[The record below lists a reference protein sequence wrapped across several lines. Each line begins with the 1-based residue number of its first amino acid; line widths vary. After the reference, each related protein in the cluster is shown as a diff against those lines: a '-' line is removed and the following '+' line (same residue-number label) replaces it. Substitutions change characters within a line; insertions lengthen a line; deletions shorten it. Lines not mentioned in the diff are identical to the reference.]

1 MQSQLP
7 GKGISKKLIIPLS
20 LITAETNRG
29 AIVSSKTAEII
40 IVSNLHFQTA
50 QIEGAE
56 PNICREQFERYVEVI
71 REFLLDTSDLTRSA
85 HNSHN

>member
-56 PNICREQFERYVEVI
+56 HNIRREKFERYVEVI
-71 REFLLDTSDLTRSA
+71 REFLLDPSDLTRSA